1 MYKKIRNA
9 SLFSLAI
16 SAMLFTTGC
25 SETEKTDDASA
36 DKKMTE
42 VPPTIPMEDFFKNQ
56 ERKSYNISPNG
67 EFYAFLAPYE
77 DRMNIHVQK
86 IGEDE
91 AQRVTSVVDRDLAGF
106 YWANDDR
113 LLYMKD
119 TGGDE
124 NYTIYGVNKDGSNL
138 IALTDTAGVMASIID
153 ELDGLDDHIMI
164 TLNKRNPQIF
174 DPYRLNITNGEMEMV
189 AENPGNISGWITDHE
204 GKIRM
209 ATTTDGTSTS
219 LMYRETEEDEF
230 ETVLTTNFKESASP
244 LFFTFDNKNIYASSN
259 IGRDK
264 SAIVLM
270 DPRTGEELEMIYEH
284 PDVDV
289 GSLNYSE
296 KRKVLTTIYYNTDR
310 SHREYLDDVT
320 KAMYSDLESKLPGYE
335 VYITGFNDDENK
347 CIVRTYSD
355 RSLGAIYFYD
365 AKTKDLSMIQE
376 MSDWLNEEQMAEM
389 KPISYKSRDGLT
401 INGYLT
407 LPVGREA
414 TNLPIVV
421 NPHGGPWA
429 RDRWGFNPEIQ
440 FLANRGYA
448 VLQMNFRGSTGY
460 GREFWEASFHQW
472 GRAMQD
478 DVTDGVNWLIEQG
491 IADSERVAI
500 YGGSYGGYCTLAGL
514 TYTPDLY
521 ACGVDYVGV
530 SNIFTWMS
538 GIPPYW
544 EPYREMLYEMVGNP
558 VDDSL
563 MIAAASPAL
572 NADKITAPLFIA
584 QGANDQRVPKVESD
598 QMVEALKANG
608 VEVEYLVK
616 DDEGHGFHNEEN
628 RFDFYGAMEKF
639 LDKHIGEGSIVEAA
653 ENAEAI

>member
-1 MYKKIRNA
+1 MNQKTTTA
-9 SLFSLAI
+9 SLIGMSL
-16 SAMLFTTGC
+16 SLMLLMGAC
-25 SETEKTDDASA
+25 SETLKTEEASA
-36 DKKMTE
+36 DTKMATP
-42 VPPTIPMEDFFKNQ
+42 PPTIPMKDFFKNQ

-91 AQRVTSVVDRDLAGF
+91 AKRVTSIVDRDLAGF

-270 DPRTGEELEMIYEH
+270 DPRTGEELEMLYEH
-284 PDVDV
+284 PQVDV

-296 KRKVLTTIYYNTDR
+296 KRKVLTTIYFTTDR
-310 SHREYLDDVT
+310 THREYLDDEI
-320 KAMYSDLESKLPGYE
+320 KGMYMDLEEKLPGYE
-335 VYITGFNDDENK
+335 VYINGFNDDEDK

-365 AKTKDLSMIQE
+365 AKTKELRMIQE
-376 MSDWLNEEQMAEM
+376 MSDWLNEDQMAEM
-389 KPISYKSRDGLT
+389 KPITYKSRDGLT

-414 TNLPIVV
+414 KNLPVVV

-472 GRAMQD
+472 GQAMQD
-478 DVTDGVNWLIEQG
+478 DVTDGVKWLVDEG
-491 IADSERVAI
+491 IADAERVAI

-514 TYTPDLY
+514 TFTPDLY

-544 EPYREMLYEMVGNP
+544 EPYREMIYEMVGDP
-558 VDDSL
+558 VKDSV

-572 NADKITAPLFIA
+572 NADKITAPLFVA

-608 VEVEYLVK
+608 VDVEYLVK

-639 LDKHIGEGSIVEAA
+639 LDKYIGEGSKTEAL
-653 ENAEAI
+653 EAS